1 MPTVD
6 LIRTVKFFISSDWAS
21 FRICMDWI
29 WFLCLRIVRF
39 ILMYTTSVI
48 IKLKAK
54 LIVPRRSRVPRS
66 PHNIIKERNA
76 LYTHM
81 TITTITTR
89 LWVTSSW
96 YLRWRWT
103 AKNLSTLTA
112 TTPRNEAPENKLFEI
127 VRTCL
132 ALQLGLSSRSQLIRK
147 KVYNGW
153 LNKPTVTSVLAL
165 LKFCAWRRL
174 SRYSTWRRCNQEK
187 CSRHSWWYKSN
198 EDLQVQWI
206 WEKTSKTGYNTICSW
221 FSLGAAI
228 SDKYWMGC
236 DILAGQLLTSLTK
249 DNMLVTCPFPSVNYW
264 CRSGKYKN
272 AFFITNQRNFFN
284 SFMLLLH

>member
-29 WFLCLRIVRF
+29 WFLCRRIIRY
-39 ILMYTTSVI
+39 ILMYITSVI

-54 LIVPRRSRVPRS
+54 LIIPTRSRVPRS
-66 PHNIIKERNA
+66 PHNIIKETNA
-76 LYTHM
+76 SYTHM

-112 TTPRNEAPENKLFEI
+112 TTPRNEAPENKVLEI
-127 VRTCL
+127 VRTCWV
-132 ALQLGLSSRSQLIRK
+132 LQPGLSSRSQLIKK

-153 LNKPTVTSVLAL
+153 LNKPTATSEQARLSSRVLAL
-165 LKFCAWRRL
+165 LKFC
-174 SRYSTWRRCNQEK
+174 
-187 CSRHSWWYKSN
+187 
-198 EDLQVQWI
+198 
-206 WEKTSKTGYNTICSW
+206 G
-221 FSLGAAI
+221 
-228 SDKYWMGC
+228 
-236 DILAGQLLTSLTK
+236 
-249 DNMLVTCPFPSVNYW
+249 
-264 CRSGKYKN
+264 
-272 AFFITNQRNFFN
+272 
-284 SFMLLLH
+284 